1 MATGGVQLGRRECSP
16 AVAAIA
22 YLAIRKPPRGR
33 PCDPRAVTDPIS
45 EPRVLI
51 KGSNVALSAISAELG
66 ALTVFLDSRGR
77 GDDVVDADVSVLLL
91 DATGKVRSGA
101 DFVFYNQPIG
111 LGGAVHLRD
120 KLRPEPGT
128 DEADLGWSSDVV
140 TLELDDVPDDIERI
154 VISASLDPATGVS
167 FGDAAAIRMRLQRTS
182 DAADLVVFDITDAS
196 TELALVFGEFYR
208 RGGEWKLRAIGQGYA
223 DGLASL
229 VSAHGVE
236 VNADADE
243 TDELDAANEVDE
255 VDDTD
260 GAESSGETGPGDT
273 SRGPTGAADHADPD
287 RADASPPVEA
297 QPGDPSATAS
307 HDGEASAPTL
317 PVPKRGVSVRRPTRA
332 PRLPA
337 DWDASIPA
345 EDGNDW
351 QVARLFP
358 VAGIGSGEEQE
369 RRATSALLAVMSMV
383 REFGAALTKHCG
395 APRGTLSTYV
405 EVPFGQDEE
414 AYRPDGVIQV
424 TRGQKQWTAL
434 VEVKTSAGKLNA
446 EQIDHYVE
454 IARTRNYDAVIT
466 ISNELAGGDADH
478 PVVIDR
484 RKLRKVA
491 LHHLSWDQVRAEAIL
506 TARHRGVAD
515 ATQGKVLEEF
525 IRYMSHARSGMG
537 GLGDM
542 GPSWV
547 KVRDAVK
554 AKTARANDKATGD
567 ISARYDEL
575 IQHLAH
581 HMSGLLGVEV
591 QPLLPRETPDH
602 ASRRQQLADSGL
614 LFGRLKVP
622 GAIDVIVV
630 GADLRADKATASVT
644 VQAPRGDT
652 RAQTRVN
659 WLLRQLPAHAKDS
672 IRVEAHLSG
681 PRSNSTA
688 ALLGKVR
695 EDPACLLPD
704 DQREIRAFTV
714 SFELPLGAK
723 RAAGTGTLI
732 GSVKSATTT
741 FYADVVQHL
750 QPWTEKRT

>member
-1 MATGGVQLGRRECSP
+1 M
-16 AVAAIA
+16 
-22 YLAIRKPPRGR
+22 
-33 PCDPRAVTDPIS
+33 TDVIS
-45 EPRVLI
+45 EPQALT
-51 KGSNVALSAISAELG
+51 KGANVALSKLSAELG
-66 ALTVFLDSRGR
+66 SLTVFLDSRGR
-77 GDDVVDADVSVLLL
+77 EGNAVDADVSVLLL
-91 DATGKVRSGA
+91 DASGKVRSGS
-101 DFVFYNQPIG
+101 DFVFYNQPIA

-120 KLRPEPGT
+120 KLMPEPGT
-128 DEADLGWSSDVV
+128 DDADLGWSSDVV
-140 TLELDDVPDDIERI
+140 TLELDDVPDEIERI
-154 VISASLDPATGVS
+154 VVSASLDPTTGVT

-182 DAADLVVFDITDAS
+182 DAADLLVFDIDDATS
-196 TELALVFGEFYR
+196 ELALVFGEFYR
-208 RGGEWKLRAIGQGYA
+208 RDGAWKVRAVGQGYA

-229 VSAHGVE
+229 VAAHGVE
-236 VNADADE
+236 VSAE
-243 TDELDAANEVDE
+243 TDESSDEGSGQSEPPETEGSGASDDAPS
-255 VDDTD
+255 
-260 GAESSGETGPGDT
+260 GGPAEQAGDSEGT
-273 SRGPTGAADHADPD
+273 TITGATAEEPTA
-287 RADASPPVEA
+287 APP
-297 QPGDPSATAS
+297 
-307 HDGEASAPTL
+307 APA
-317 PVPKRGVSVRRPTRA
+317 KRGVSVRRPTRA

-345 EDGNDW
+345 ADGNDW
-351 QVARLFP
+351 QTARLFP

-369 RRATSALLAVMSMV
+369 RRATSALLAVMTMV
-383 REFGAALTKHCG
+383 REFGGALTTKCG
-395 APRGTLSTYV
+395 APRGVITAYV

-434 VEVKTSAGKLNA
+434 VEVKTSNGRLNA

-454 IARTRNYDAVIT
+454 IARTRGYDAVIT

-484 RKLRKVA
+484 RKLRKVS
-491 LHHLSWDQVRAEAIL
+491 LHHLSWDQVRAQALL

-554 AKTARANDKATGD
+554 AKTARASDKATGD

-575 IQHLAH
+575 VQHLAH
-581 HMSGLLGVEV
+581 HMSALLGVEV
-591 QPLLPRETPDH
+591 QALVPRETPDH

-622 GAIDVIVV
+622 GAVDVIVV
-630 GADLRADKATASVT
+630 GADLRSDKATATVS

-652 RAQTRVN
+652 RPLTRVN
-659 WLLRQLPAHAKDS
+659 WLLRQLPEQAKDS
-672 IRVEAHLSG
+672 IRIEAHLAG
-681 PRSNSTA
+681 PRAGSTA
-688 ALLGKVR
+688 ALLGKAR

-704 DQREIRAFTV
+704 DQREIKSFTV

-741 FYADVVQHL
+741 FYADVVQHI
-750 QPWTEKRT
+750 QPWVDKRS

>member
-1 MATGGVQLGRRECSP
+1 MPERANQTCTASYRRPWDNFIATRSDDRKCSGNAEGLRPLDRSTAPRR
-16 AVAAIA
+16 
-22 YLAIRKPPRGR
+22 G
-33 PCDPRAVTDPIS
+33 PCDPRGVTDVIS
-45 EPRVLI
+45 EPQALT
-51 KGSNVALSAISAELG
+51 KGANVALSKLSAELG
-66 ALTVFLDSRGR
+66 SLTVFLDSRGR
-77 GDDVVDADVSVLLL
+77 EGNAVDADVSVLLL
-91 DATGKVRSGA
+91 DASGKVRSGS
-101 DFVFYNQPIG
+101 DFVFYNQPIA

-120 KLRPEPGT
+120 KLMPEPGT
-128 DEADLGWSSDVV
+128 DDADLGWSSDVV
-140 TLELDDVPDDIERI
+140 TLELDDVPDEIERI
-154 VISASLDPATGVS
+154 VVSASLDPTTGVT

-182 DAADLVVFDITDAS
+182 DAADLLVFDIDDATS
-196 TELALVFGEFYR
+196 ELALVFGEFYR
-208 RGGEWKLRAIGQGYA
+208 RDGAWKVRAVGQGYA

-229 VSAHGVE
+229 VAAHGVE
-236 VNADADE
+236 VSAE
-243 TDELDAANEVDE
+243 TDESSDEGSGQSEPPETEGSGASDDAPS
-255 VDDTD
+255 
-260 GAESSGETGPGDT
+260 GGPAEQAGDSEGT
-273 SRGPTGAADHADPD
+273 TITGATAEEPTA
-287 RADASPPVEA
+287 APP
-297 QPGDPSATAS
+297 
-307 HDGEASAPTL
+307 APA
-317 PVPKRGVSVRRPTRA
+317 KRGVSVRRPTRA

-345 EDGNDW
+345 ADGNDW
-351 QVARLFP
+351 QTARLFP

-369 RRATSALLAVMSMV
+369 RRATSALLAVMTMV
-383 REFGAALTKHCG
+383 REFGGALTTKCG
-395 APRGTLSTYV
+395 APRGVITAYV

-434 VEVKTSAGKLNA
+434 VEVKTSNGRLNA

-454 IARTRNYDAVIT
+454 IARTRGYDAVIT

-484 RKLRKVA
+484 RKLRKVS
-491 LHHLSWDQVRAEAIL
+491 LHHLSWDQVRAQALL

-554 AKTARANDKATGD
+554 AKTARASDKATGD

-575 IQHLAH
+575 VQHLAH
-581 HMSGLLGVEV
+581 HMSALLGVEV
-591 QPLLPRETPDH
+591 QALVPRETPDH

-622 GAIDVIVV
+622 GAVDVIVV
-630 GADLRADKATASVT
+630 GADLRSDKATATVS

-652 RAQTRVN
+652 RPLTRVN
-659 WLLRQLPAHAKDS
+659 WLLRQLPEQAKDS
-672 IRVEAHLSG
+672 IRIEAHLAG
-681 PRSNSTA
+681 PRAGSTA
-688 ALLGKVR
+688 ALLGKAR

-704 DQREIRAFTV
+704 DQREIKSFTV

-741 FYADVVQHL
+741 FYADVVQHI
-750 QPWTEKRT
+750 QPWVDKRS